1 MYYISILE
9 KNLKNNYDY
18 VFLFYIEFLRFFRI
32 RFGVIFIKG
41 VGFEGVFFNEVG
53 SDCVFDVF
61 FIDGVFG
68 EGGGILR
75 VGDKVIIG

>member
-1 MYYISILE
+1 MSSL
-9 KNLKNNYDY
+9 
-18 VFLFYIEFLRFFRI
+18 VFFYKLILRFFSI
-32 RFGVIFIKG
+32 GFWVIFIKS